1 MLKIDDIQS
10 AMVTFLTWVE
20 INENIPL
27 MSKNVMGA
35 FSTQESQKKVTTLNQ
50 QNYRERLVVN
60 NCIGKNTGLSS
71 FYNIWVD
78 FPLDHI
84 KFYGISEFLLAGLDF
99 QYFHSSFFR
108 F

>member
-20 INENIPL
+20 INENLPL

-50 QNYRERLVVN
+50 QNYRERLIVN
-60 NCIGKNTGLSS
+60 NCIGKKIQVWALFTI
-71 FYNIWVD
+71 F
-78 FPLDHI
+78 
-84 KFYGISEFLLAGLDF
+84 E
-99 QYFHSSFFR
+99 
-108 F
+108 

>member
-20 INENIPL
+20 INENLPL

-35 FSTQESQKKVTTLNQ
+35 FSTQERQKKVTTLNQ

-60 NCIGKNTGLSS
+60 NCIGKKYRFELFLQYLSRFS
-71 FYNIWVD
+71 FRPYKILW
-78 FPLDHI
+78 
-84 KFYGISEFLLAGLDF
+84 Y
-99 QYFHSSFFR
+99 
-108 F
+108 